1 MRRKLD
7 LRTGKPVWFAYRSPR
22 VPCQKLLRDVT
33 CDVLVVGM
41 GISGAMAAE
50 ALTSAGYSVICI
62 DRRAPLAGSTSA
74 TTALVQF
81 EIDQP
86 ISRLSRMIGKAS
98 AQQAWR
104 RSRLALTN
112 LKGRIEALQ
121 IKCGLASTQSL
132 YVAGNV
138 LGPEELK
145 EEVAARRET
154 GIAATYLTS
163 KALFENYGIKRAGAI
178 LSHDNVALDPR
189 KLTAGLLLRCLQRK
203 ARFYAPVEA
212 VKIESSRDSV
222 SVQSNLGPI
231 LTAKHVVLA
240 TGYEL
245 VDIVPRKGH
254 QLISTWAIATRPQPS
269 KLWPGSAFMWE
280 ASDPYLYVRATA
292 DGRVICGGEDEDFS
306 DETLRDKLIAS
317 KSQRISRKLSVLFPQ
332 IDATPEFAWAGTF
345 GSTVTG
351 LPFIGKVPRHPRIN
365 AVMGYGGNGI
375 TFSQLASEIVTT
387 TIQGHIDADAGLF
400 EFKRTAQANAQPG

>member
-1 MRRKLD
+1 MTRKLD
-7 LRTGKPVWFAYRSPR
+7 LRTGKPVWLAYRAPS
-22 VPCQKLLRDVT
+22 VPCQKLHRDVK

-50 ALTSAGYSVICI
+50 ALTAAGHSVVCI

-86 ISRLSRMIGKAS
+86 VTRLSQMIGKS
-98 AQQAWR
+98 PAQQAWR

-112 LKGRIEALQ
+112 LKGRIEALD
-121 IKCGLASTQSL
+121 INCGLSSTPSL
-132 YVAGNV
+132 YVAGNA
-138 LGPEELK
+138 LGASELRK
-145 EEVAARRET
+145 EVTARREA
-154 GIAATYLTS
+154 GIAATYLS
-163 KALFENYGIKRAGAI
+163 RKALLDSYGIKRDGAI
-178 LSHDNVALDPR
+178 ISHGNIALDPR
-189 KLTAGLLLRCLQRK
+189 KLTAGLLLRSLERK

-212 VKIESSRDSV
+212 LKIESSRDSV
-222 SVQSNLGPI
+222 AVQSNLGPV

-245 VDIVPRKGH
+245 VDIVPKAGH
-254 QLISTWAIATRPQPS
+254 QLISTWAIATRPQLS
-269 KLWPGSAFMWE
+269 KLWPGPAFLWE
-280 ASDPYLYVRATA
+280 ASDPYLYARATA

-306 DETLRDKLIAS
+306 DETLRDELIAS
-317 KSQRISRKLSVLFPQ
+317 KSERISRKLSVLFPQ
-332 IDATPEFAWAGTF
+332 IDSTPEFAWAGTF
-345 GSTVTG
+345 GSTATG
-351 LPFIGKVPRHPRIN
+351 LPFIGAVPRHPRIQ

-387 TIQGHIDADAGLF
+387 SIDGYSDSDAALF
-400 EFKRTAQANAQPG
+400 EFQRA